1 MVKYPLFLL
10 MFFIA
15 SVAIANNKKISTEEY
30 IDIYKQLAI
39 NEMHRSG
46 IPASITMAQGI
57 LESGSGNSRLAIE
70 AKNHFGIKCHKEW
83 TGPAI
88 YVDDDAK
95 NECFRKYEL
104 VEQSFIDHSDFLIT
118 RSRYAFLFDLDQE
131 DYKGWAH
138 GLKKAGYATNPE
150 YGSLLIG
157 LIERYNL
164 TRLDSGDSQQ
174 NFVIDD
180 KTDDQKAE
188 VYAKKVFF
196 TNRIKT
202 VYLQPGET
210 LVDIAKKH
218 DIREKKI
225 IKYNEIEDGRE
236 LKPGMKVFLQPKR
249 NKGAI
254 KYHKVARNETMYSIS
269 QQYGIKLEKLY
280 DRNKM
285 EEGTE
290 PAIGEKLNLRGKR
303 KTPVR
308 VRDIQKDSKKNDQ
321 QTDKA
326 KTATE
331 KSVSNEALKKKPV
344 IEAERAEK
352 IEVAKKNDVKEVSD
366 GELIFIESEE
376 HKVKLDVNGNKSN
389 ENARQKQNET
399 ERPATQNFIYHSI
412 KEGDTLY
419 NISKK
424 YKVTIQQIREWNK
437 LEDNTIKIG
446 QSIIVGIAN

>member
-10 MFFIA
+10 MFFLA

-30 IDIYKQLAI
+30 IEIYKQLAI

-95 NECFRKYEL
+95 NECFRKYEM
-104 VEQSFIDHSDFLIT
+104 VEQSFIDHSDFLMT
-118 RSRYAFLFDLDQE
+118 RSRYAFLFDLDQD

-164 TRLDSGDSQQ
+164 IRLDFGDPQQ

-180 KTDDQKAE
+180 KSDDQKAE

-210 LVDIAKKH
+210 LADIAKKH
-218 DIREKKI
+218 DVREKRLL
-225 IKYNEIEDGRE
+225 KYNEIEDGRA

-254 KYHKVARNETMYSIS
+254 KYHKVAKDETMYSIS
-269 QQYGIKLEKLY
+269 QMYGIKLEKLY

-290 PAIGEKLNLRGKR
+290 PAVGEKLYLRGKR
-303 KTPVR
+303 KSPAR
-308 VRDIQKDSKKNDQ
+308 VRDIQKESKKKDQ
-321 QTDKA
+321 DVEKS
-326 KTATE
+326 KTTTE
-331 KSVSNEALKKKPV
+331 KSVSNEALKKRPV
-344 IEAERAEK
+344 IEAEKSEK
-352 IEVAKKNDVKEVSD
+352 REVTEKNDVKEVSD

-376 HKVKLDVNGNKSN
+376 HKVKLDVNGSKGNDSAKQ
-389 ENARQKQNET
+389 QKESEKQ
-399 ERPATQNFIYHSI
+399 AKQKFIYHSI
-412 KEGDTLY
+412 IEGDTLY

-424 YKVTIQQIREWNK
+424 YKVTTQQLREWNK
-437 LEDNTIKIG
+437 LEDDTIKIG